1 MIHPQIIVVSGIAIT
16 AMAASILLK
25 AFGKEKLEKVLSLAV
40 SLGLITYVAKLT
52 KIKAIEILNMFGGW
66 PL

>member
-1 MIHPQIIVVSGIAIT
+1 MIPPQIIVVSGIAMT

-52 KIKAIEILNMFGGW
+52 KRKAIEILNMFGGW

>member
-1 MIHPQIIVVSGIAIT
+1 MIHPQIIVVSGIAMT